1 MLEMQMNED
10 IKIHSQDWPNGPNY
24 SAIVGFISAGVSIVN
39 AVSMPFKKPVS
50 MVTHLQDLH

>member
-10 IKIHSQDWPNGPNY
+10 IKNSFAGLAQWTYY

-39 AVSMPFKKPVS
+39 AVSVVSKPVS